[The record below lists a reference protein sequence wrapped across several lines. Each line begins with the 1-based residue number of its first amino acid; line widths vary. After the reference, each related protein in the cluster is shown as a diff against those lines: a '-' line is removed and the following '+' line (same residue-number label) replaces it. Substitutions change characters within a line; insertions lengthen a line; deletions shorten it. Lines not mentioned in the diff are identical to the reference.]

1 MDILYS
7 VIAFILALGVLVTVH
22 EFGHFW
28 VARRLG
34 VKVLTFSVGFGRA
47 LWSHRPRG
55 GETEY
60 VIAMIP
66 LGGYVKML
74 DESEGEVAAHER
86 QRAFNRKPLST
97 RVAVV
102 VAGPAFNFLFAIV
115 VYACMYMVGVDG
127 LRPIVDGTMS
137 GSAAERAGFR
147 PGDELTSVQGAE
159 VESWQ
164 SAAQAIIAASLAD
177 RRIEVDVVD
186 ADERRQERVIDLG
199 EIVVDD
205 LTRGQF
211 FDRIGFAP
219 ARPLLPAIIGR
230 LESGQPAERDGFQIG
245 DRVLEAVGRKV
256 EGWSDWVRIV
266 RERPGETFPVVV
278 ERDGAAVTIRLTPDV
293 EQAADGVPFGRI
305 GAGVGDPGDLGGVA
319 DRYFVTERYAPWS
332 ALWKGAE
339 KTGEITALTLRMIWK
354 MVRLEVSLDNL
365 SGPIGIAEYA
375 GVSAQSGLSR
385 FLEFLGIV
393 SVSLGILNL
402 LPIPLLD
409 GGHLFYYAVEFIR
422 GRPVSETTLM
432 VGQRLGIALLV
443 GLMGFA
449 LYNDLARL
457 LGY

>member
-7 VIAFILALGVLVTVH
+7 VIAFIVALGVLVTVH

-47 LWSHRPRG
+47 LWSRRSRE

-66 LGGYVKML
+66 LGGYVRML
-74 DESEGEVAAHER
+74 DESEGDVAEHER
-86 QRAFNRKPLST
+86 HRAFNRKPLST

-102 VAGPAFNFLFAIV
+102 VAGPAFNFLFAV
-115 VYACMYMVGVDG
+115 LAYWCMYMVGVDG
-127 LRPIVDGTMS
+127 LRPIVAGTAP
-137 GSAAERAGFR
+137 GSVAERAGFR
-147 PGDELTSVQGAE
+147 SGDELTSVQGE
-159 VESWQ
+159 DVESWQ
-164 SAAQAIIAASLAD
+164 SAVQAIIAASLGD
-177 RRIEVDVVD
+177 RRIEVGVVD
-186 ADERRQERVIDLG
+186 ADDRPQGRVIDLG

-205 LTRGQF
+205 LTRGRF
-211 FDRIGFAP
+211 FERIGFAP
-219 ARPLLPAIIGR
+219 VRPVLPAVIGR
-230 LESGQPAERDGFQIG
+230 LEPGRPAERDGFQAG
-245 DRVLEAVGRKV
+245 DRVLEAAGGKV
-256 EGWSDWVRIV
+256 ESWSDWVRIV
-266 RERPGETFPVVV
+266 RERPGETFPVLV
-278 ERDGAAVTIRLTPDV
+278 ERGGAAVTIRLTPDV
-293 EQAADGVPFGRI
+293 EQAADGPPFGRI
-305 GAGVGDPGDLGGVA
+305 GAGVREPDGVA
-319 DRYFVTERYAPWS
+319 DRYFVTERHDPWS
-332 ALWKGAE
+332 ALVKGVA

-354 MVRLEVSLDNL
+354 MVRLEVSLENL

-375 GVSAQSGLSR
+375 GVSARSGLSR

-409 GGHLFYYAVEFIR
+409 GGHLLYYAVEFFR
-422 GRPVSETTLM
+422 GRPVSETFRF

-443 GLMGFA
+443 GLMGLA

-457 LGY
+457 LG